1 MGMAMVIVMQAF
13 FHMAINTGVFPVS
26 GQNLP
31 LISKGGTSIIMIC
44 IAFGVMMSVSRSVAE
59 GKLGK
64 KNPNSALPDNINAIN
79 PTKQV

>member
-1 MGMAMVIVMQAF
+1 
-13 FHMAINTGVFPVS
+13 
-26 GQNLP
+26 
-31 LISKGGTSIIMIC
+31 MIC